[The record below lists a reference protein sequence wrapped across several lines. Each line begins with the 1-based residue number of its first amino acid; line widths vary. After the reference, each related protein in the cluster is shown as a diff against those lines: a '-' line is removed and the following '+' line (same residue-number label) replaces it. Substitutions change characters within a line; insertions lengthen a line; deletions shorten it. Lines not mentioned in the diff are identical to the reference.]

1 MTDIYSK
8 SALRRAGTSPFVGIL
23 LALLAGCSS
32 FPSDGPR
39 VADIEKE
46 AQLGKDTN
54 FALVPATP
62 AVVTAMRS
70 EPEPSLR
77 SAFNDVKPTDPAIGP
92 GDVLSV
98 TIFEAGSGGL
108 FASATGGASSNALG
122 STSVTLPTL
131 VVDNSGRIAIPY
143 AGTIEVANRTPTE
156 VGSLL
161 QQRLRYKAMQAQ
173 VMVTI
178 ATDRT
183 NNVTITGDVRTPG
196 RYPLTAGGDTLMQM
210 IATAGGSTALASDT
224 VIELTR
230 SRRTASISMED
241 IIDRPQENIHVASG
255 DFLHLVA
262 MPHTYTVFGA
272 AGKQGEFHIDPG
284 GVTLAQAIARAGG
297 LRDTQADG
305 SGVYV
310 FRYEA
315 PQVVAE
321 LNGLKG
327 QDDSVIP
334 VSTGDSPQPV
344 IYKFNFKTVE
354 GYFLAQNVQ
363 MRDKDLIYVSSAPA
377 VDWQKFLDLFRL
389 AISPAT
395 TGAQINNF

>member
-1 MTDIYSK
+1 MWPI
-8 SALRRAGTSPFVGIL
+8 AGIL

-32 FPSDGPR
+32 FPSNGPR

-108 FASATGGASSNALG
+108 FASSAGGASSSPLG

-131 VVDNSGRIAIPY
+131 VVDNGGRIAIPY
-143 AGTIEVANRTPTE
+143 AGTLEVANRTTSE
-156 VGSLL
+156 VASLL
-161 QQRLRYKAMQAQ
+161 QQRLQYKAMQAQ

-178 ATDRT
+178 AADRT

-196 RYPLTAGGDTLMQM
+196 RYPLTGAGDTLMQI

-224 VIELTR
+224 VIEMTR

-241 IIDRPQENIHVASG
+241 LINRPQENIHVASG

-272 AGKQGEFHIDPG
+272 TGKQGEFHIDPG

-297 LRDTQADG
+297 LRDNEADG

-310 FRYEA
+310 FRYES
-315 PQVVAE
+315 PQVVAK
-321 LNGLKG
+321 LGNLKG
-327 QDDSVIP
+327 QDGAVIP
-334 VSTGDSPQPV
+334 ASTADTTQPV
-344 IYKFNFKTVE
+344 LYKFNFKAVE
-354 GYFLAQNVQ
+354 GYFLAQNVPL
-363 MRDKDLIYVSSAPA
+363 RDKDLVYVSSAPS
-377 VDWQKFLDLFRL
+377 VDWQKFLDLFRM
-389 AISPAT
+389 AISPAA